1 MQAAHIT
8 APGKLEMVDVPT
20 PSLDGLPGE
29 PILVQ
34 LHAGVLCA
42 SDFPRYLGGAFNV
55 PFPRPVGDSLHE
67 CIGIV
72 AESRC
77 SRLKP
82 GDWTLAIPPDQ
93 RGMSEYFVTDGSM
106 AVSLPAHAPREH
118 LILGQ
123 PLGTVLW
130 AARKLPNLLDLD
142 VAVVGQGP
150 IGLFFTHLVSN
161 MGARRVI
168 GLDKLDYRLEFA
180 RAMRATHTVNVD
192 REDAAQ
198 AVRDYTDGRGADVV
212 IEAVGHQVESV
223 QLAIRLVAKHG
234 TVLLFGVPDEEHYPL
249 PIHDMVYQNLRVIG
263 SIHPNVQ
270 RDLPLALD
278 MIRQGRINV
287 GPLIT
292 HRFAFADAQAALE
305 LAINRVDNPIKVLLT
320 TPAWQG

>member
-1 MQAAHIT
+1 MQAAHIVQ
-8 APGKLEMVDVPT
+8 PRQLEMVDVPV

-67 CIGIV
+67 CIGVV
-72 AESRC
+72 AESR
-77 SRLKP
+77 SPRFKP

-93 RGMSEYFVTDGSM
+93 RGMSEYFTTDAAM
-106 AVSLPAHAPREH
+106 AVPLPPHSPREH

-130 AARKLPNLLDLD
+130 AARKLPNLMDLD

-168 GLDKLDYRLEFA
+168 GLDKLDYRLDFA
-180 RAMRATHTVNVD
+180 RNMRATHTVNVD
-192 REDAAQ
+192 RENALE

-212 IEAVGHQVESV
+212 IEAVGHQAESV
-223 QLAIRLVAKHG
+223 QLAIRLAAKHG
-234 TVLLFGVPDEEHYPL
+234 TVLVFGVPDEMNYPL
-249 PIHDMVYQNLRVIG
+249 PIHHIVYENLRVIG

-278 MIRQGRINV
+278 MIRQGRIDV
-287 GPLIT
+287 GPMIT
-292 HRFAFADAQAALE
+292 HRFAFAEAQAALE
-305 LAINRVDNPIKVLLT
+305 LAIERRDNPIKVLLT
-320 TPAWQG
+320 TAAWQG

>member
-1 MQAAHIT
+1 MLAAHIT
-8 APGKLEMVDVPT
+8 APRKLDFVDVPI
-20 PSLDGLPGE
+20 PSLDRLPGE

-77 SRLKP
+77 PRLKP

-106 AVSLPAHAPREH
+106 AVALPAHTPREH

-130 AARKLPNLLDLD
+130 AARKLPNLMDLD

-150 IGLFFTHLVSN
+150 IGLFFTHLASN

-180 RAMRATHTVNVD
+180 RAMRATHTINVD
-192 REDAAQ
+192 RENALQ

-212 IEAVGHQVESV
+212 IEAVGHQAESV
-223 QLAIRLVAKHG
+223 QLSIRLAAKHG
-234 TVLLFGVPDEEHYPL
+234 TVLVFGVPDEEHYPL

-278 MIRQGRINV
+278 MIRQGRLDV
-287 GPLIT
+287 GPMIT
-292 HRFAFADAQAALE
+292 HRFDFADAQAALE
-305 LAINRVDNPIKVLLT
+305 LAIGRVNNPIKVLLT
-320 TPAWQG
+320 TAARQG